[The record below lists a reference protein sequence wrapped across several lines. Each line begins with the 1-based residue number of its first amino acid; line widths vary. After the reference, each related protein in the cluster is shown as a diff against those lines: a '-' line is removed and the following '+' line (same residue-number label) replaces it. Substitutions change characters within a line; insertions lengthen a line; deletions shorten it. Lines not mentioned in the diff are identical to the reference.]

1 MVKNKQDNHKVIYKD
16 YLKNKIFT
24 QTFKITFLNS
34 TSLPLLIMIEKDYI
48 KKKIDL
54 FVKELVSL
62 LSKEPPKEEKLKE
75 LALLAQKYTEK
86 NLSYFLHSDTDTILL
101 AYKTDTETLDIIAEI
116 LFQLP
121 DLNKDILYKIRD
133 IIHYINRNS
142 TDFSFQRNQNLT
154 KIEALLRAD

>member
-1 MVKNKQDNHKVIYKD
+1 
-16 YLKNKIFT
+16 
-24 QTFKITFLNS
+24 
-34 TSLPLLIMIEKDYI
+34 MIEKDYI

-75 LALLAQKYTEK
+75 LASLAQKYTEK

-121 DLNKDILYKIRD
+121 DLNKDILHKIRD

-154 KIEALLRAD
+154 KIEALLRAN

>member
-1 MVKNKQDNHKVIYKD
+1 
-16 YLKNKIFT
+16 
-24 QTFKITFLNS
+24 
-34 TSLPLLIMIEKDYI
+34 MIEKDYI

-121 DLNKDILYKIRD
+121 DLNNDILHKIRD

-154 KIEALLRAD
+154 KIEALLRAN

>member
-1 MVKNKQDNHKVIYKD
+1 
-16 YLKNKIFT
+16 
-24 QTFKITFLNS
+24 
-34 TSLPLLIMIEKDYI
+34 MIEKDYI

-101 AYKTDTETLDIIAEI
+101 AYKTDTETFDIIAEI

-121 DLNKDILYKIRD
+121 DLNKNILLKI
-133 IIHYINRNS
+133 
-142 TDFSFQRNQNLT
+142 
-154 KIEALLRAD
+154 